1 MRLSVVLSA
10 KIILASGS
18 AFATLLHCELQIV
31 TLVFFLDEDEKVK
44 GFTPPPPLNLHLL
57 KQNTQFSN

>member
-31 TLVFFLDEDEKVK
+31 TLIFFLDEDEKVK
-44 GFTPPPPLNLHLL
+44 GFTPPP
-57 KQNTQFSN
+57 